1 MGNENVSILL
11 IDDEEIIV
19 EIITSYLEGTNFT
32 VTGLS
37 DPKEAL
43 GLIKKKAFDIVL
55 TDLMMPEVS
64 GMDIVKAVKET
75 GYDTQV
81 IIFTGFASVDTA
93 IEAIQFGVYD
103 YIRKP
108 LELEKLKVILDRAA
122 EKLYLQRENI
132 ILNKRIKK
140 MLANITMLY
149 DISSIL
155 YQMLDFNIAIDM
167 VLDTLTEGMKIRK
180 VGIFLFNKSTGQY
193 QIKKSWKLSKNFI
206 KQFTFKI
213 GDEINGVKVSLTDAT
228 IIVDLPKELKIRD
241 RQIKIETDM
250 NQVLLIPI
258 QYFDDILGFFGI
270 FQIDKEFYT
279 LEDEVKLLKILATQI
294 APVFQNIS
302 NKDKQYFETQ
312 STFDESIFKAI
323 DSAITT
329 SMDLESPVSFVLL
342 RLVSVRELTNFH
354 SYKELEISLRKIVED
369 EFGSNVDI
377 LWQNFD
383 SLFIILQGKS
393 YVNIELSCLN
403 IGRKIEEL
411 IIGDLNKPILSI
423 KYAIANSP
431 IDGNSVSDVVN
442 VLRKRFFT
450 EIVF

>member
-1 MGNENVSILL
+1 MGNENVSVLL

-19 EIITSYLEGTNFT
+19 ETITSYLEETNFII
-32 VTGLS
+32 TGLS

-43 GLIKKKAFDIVL
+43 RLIKKKTYDIVL

-64 GMDIVKAVKET
+64 GMDIVKAVKKT

-81 IIFTGFASVDTA
+81 IIFTGFAAVDTA
-93 IEAIQFGVYD
+93 IEAVQLGVYD

-108 LELEKLKVILDRAA
+108 LELKKLKVILDRSA

-132 ILNKRIKK
+132 DLHKRIKK
-140 MLANITMLY
+140 MLTDITMLY

-155 YQMLDFNIAIDM
+155 YQMPDFDIAIDM

-180 VGIFLFNKSTGQY
+180 VGIFLYDKSTGQY
-193 QIKKSWKLSKNFI
+193 QIKKSWMLSKNFI
-206 KQFTFKI
+206 KQFVFKI
-213 GDEINGVKVSLTDAT
+213 GDDINGVKVSLTDAT
-228 IIVDLPKELKIRD
+228 IVVDLVKGMKIGD
-241 RQIKIETDM
+241 RQIKIDKDM
-250 NQVLLIPI
+250 NQILLIPI
-258 QYFDDILGFFGI
+258 QYFDDILGFFGV
-270 FQIDKEFYT
+270 FQIDIEFYT

-294 APVFQNIS
+294 APIFQNIS
-302 NKDKQYFETQ
+302 TKDKQYFEAQ
-312 STFDESIFKAI
+312 STFDESIYKII
-323 DSAITT
+323 DSGITT

-342 RLVSVRELTNFH
+342 RLVPVTELSNFH
-354 SYKELEISLRKIVED
+354 SCNELGLSLRKIVED
-369 EFGSNVDI
+369 EFGSSVDI
-377 LWQNFD
+377 MWQNFD

-403 IGRKIEEL
+403 IERKIEEL
-411 IIGDLNKPILSI
+411 IIGDLNKPTWSV

-431 IDGNSVSDVVN
+431 MDGNSISDIVT